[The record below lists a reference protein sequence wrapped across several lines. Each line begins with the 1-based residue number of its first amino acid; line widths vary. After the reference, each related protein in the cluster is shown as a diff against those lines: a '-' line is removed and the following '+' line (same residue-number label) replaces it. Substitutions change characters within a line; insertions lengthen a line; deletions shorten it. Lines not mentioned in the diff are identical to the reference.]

1 MMFYV
6 HDGKLSTTKKD
17 KKDLAV
23 ELDINPSIVFC
34 KPKHS
39 DDKSVVVCFT
49 TPEAANCYCCLE
61 NARDKEYDYYFE
73 NSLFYDDKVVYPDA
87 VQFELMINP
96 YNKVYSMNKT
106 YLYGNVNPQTYIY
119 YRDNEKVYVEIT
131 KYSDCTKNTEKEL
144 RDKYENL

>member
-34 KPKHS
+34 KPKYS
-39 DDKSVVVCFT
+39 DGKSVVACFI
-49 TPEAANCYCCLE
+49 TPEAANCYCRLE
-61 NARDKEYDYYFE
+61 NAKDKDYDYYFE
-73 NSLFYDDKVVYPDA
+73 NSLFYDDRVVYPDA
-87 VQFELMINP
+87 VQFELMINS

-106 YLYGNVNPQTYIY
+106 YLYGNVNPQAYTY
-119 YRDNEKVYVEIT
+119 YRDNEKVYVEII
-131 KYSDCTKNTEKEL
+131 KYSDCTKNTEKEI

>member
-1 MMFYV
+1 MTFYV

-34 KPKHS
+34 KPKYS

-49 TPEAANCYCCLE
+49 TPEAANRYCRLQ
-61 NARDKEYDYYFE
+61 NAKDKDYDYYFE
-73 NSLFYDDKVVYPDA
+73 NSLFYDDRVVYPDA
-87 VQFELMINP
+87 IQFELMINS
-96 YNKVYSMNKT
+96 YNKVYYMNKT

-119 YRDNEKVYVEIT
+119 YRDNEKVYVEII
-131 KYSDCTKNTEKEL
+131 KYSECTKNTEKEL